1 MAVILFFYSF
11 VYFCF
16 RNNLDKKAPPSIRFN
31 WFPPF
36 DVWLFQF
43 NSFTFLWI
51 ISRFVLLDR
60 FRRARSRKI
69 YFALVFSH
77 VGIVSLFWKG
87 GGLFHFLRLSSCTD
101 VLSLSYFRRVWT
113 PEMEWSVW
121 CRGQSPWWFHH
132 ILSSSLVHFHRLIRP
147 LEKKKQFDYSANKIR
162 NKMRKTSD
170 KKNSNSTKK
179 SVRFVPFFVDPPSTL
194 IVFDKEISRFIHFLK
209 ITYETRI

>member
-1 MAVILFFYSF
+1 MAVNLFFYSF

-101 VLSLSYFRRVWT
+101 VLSLLFSPCMDARNGMECVMPWPIPVMISSYFVFFSR
-113 PEMEWSVW
+113 SF
-121 CRGQSPWWFHH
+121 SP
-132 ILSSSLVHFHRLIRP
+132 SNSSLG
-147 LEKKKQFDYSANKIR
+147 KK
-162 NKMRKTSD
+162 
-170 KKNSNSTKK
+170 
-179 SVRFVPFFVDPPSTL
+179 
-194 IVFDKEISRFIHFLK
+194 
-209 ITYETRI
+209 ETIWLFSQ